1 MFSIHSGLQA
11 ACRENPQGSFRG
23 SVNAVQWDTTSY
35 LCLLRI
41 AKEICVAWRRCQI
54 LPSSNYPALLSP
66 PFHHLPFFLYPHPPH
81 PFYFF
86 SLSFAARSSFYLF
99 LCIFFCTVK
108 PLIPFLLFRF
118 LFSGYYISSL
128 FYHPSIPSLPHPLS
142 FFVVL
147 IFCHMYV
154 VSYAHI
160 SSCFVTPLVQRLNG
174 QYRTS

>member
-108 PLIPFLLFRF
+108 PLIPFLFIPFLIFWLLY
-118 LFSGYYISSL
+118 LFSLLPPFYSISPPPSL
-128 FYHPSIPSLPHPLS
+128 FLCCSHFLS
-142 FFVVL
+142 HVR
-147 IFCHMYV
+147 
-154 VSYAHI
+154 S
-160 SSCFVTPLVQRLNG
+160 
-174 QYRTS
+174 